1 MAFLKNTIA
10 CIANGFIA
18 GCCDVD
24 GGMFTAIDVT
34 HGSIRIVSRPGIP
47 HADGEAEKIARLCW
61 RMRCIDADCA
71 QSSFIP
77 HASDAVRSRSANIDT
92 ASAEKQHHR
101 GATEKPEAAQ
111 WLGQGTTEE

>member
-1 MAFLKNTIA
+1 MTLLKDPISGVADRFLT
-10 CIANGFIA
+10 
-18 GCCDVD
+18 GCRDVG
-24 GGMFTAIDVT
+24 GGMFTAIEVT

-61 RMRCIDADCA
+61 RMRCIDADCG

-77 HASDAVRSRSANIDT
+77 HASDAVGSRSANIDT

-111 WLGQGTTEE
+111 WL